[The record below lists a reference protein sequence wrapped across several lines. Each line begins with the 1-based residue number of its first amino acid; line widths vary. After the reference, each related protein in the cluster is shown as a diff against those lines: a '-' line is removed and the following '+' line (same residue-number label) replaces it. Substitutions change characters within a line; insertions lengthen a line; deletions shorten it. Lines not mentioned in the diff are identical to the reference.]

1 MLAYIYMHNL
11 FNVLPFSIY
20 HEYIFVLMNMEYR
33 FICLHYFVI
42 NSMHPG
48 AELGVH
54 FTGEAKINIII
65 YIIKKII
72 YLN

>member
-1 MLAYIYMHNL
+1 
-11 FNVLPFSIY
+11 
-20 HEYIFVLMNMEYR
+20 MNMEYR

-48 AELGVH
+48 VELGVH
-54 FTGEAKINIII
+54 FIGEAKINIII

>member
-1 MLAYIYMHNL
+1 
-11 FNVLPFSIY
+11 
-20 HEYIFVLMNMEYR
+20 MNMEYR

-42 NSMHPG
+42 NSMHLG